1 MKRSSLICGV
11 SSVALLAAMG
21 ESALA
26 DDLTVGNETVLTTP
40 LATAT
45 ASNGSPGNIT
55 TVLGSTVRLDQP
67 GAVVTLNSNNFIDLA
82 GLIETGTTSETV
94 GVHIVNGFTN
104 NFTAQGGAGSIINVT
119 GTGAGD
125 YGLLLDGASAFTGN
139 ITFQPGSA
147 IIVYGENS
155 VGVAIEAPLAGNLLT
170 GASIQGTG
178 VGSTGVSIT
187 KAITGSYINNGAISV
202 RGTSLYTI
210 ENVDPLSGAA
220 IAIGASINQGFLNA
234 GGVTPSDN
242 FTTTGRLTNSSSTP
256 AVVIAPSV
264 AGANAASI
272 VLGAFVGD
280 TARLNFS
287 FMNRGPIT
295 ASENDT
301 GISTTGVRLGET
313 DATGLTVLL
322 ENGFY
327 NRSTIQASSQSDNLV
342 ATGATAVPTNATGLV
357 IGNGATVNPFGN
369 AQTSGYAWQATA
381 VAGSTATTVNLGAD
395 ASTIDGVYNGLAI
408 EFGGQTRTILDY
420 DVVLDANGLVV
431 SKIATLSEA
440 LPIPPVLNNKVTIKG
455 SASVPG
461 WPTKAGTGSTAS
473 TVVLGADA
481 STVDGV
487 YDGFEI
493 VLNGETRTITSYDVV
508 LDDGG
513 SVVSKTA
520 TLSAPLTTAPAAGAG
535 VTIKVPPTTSVALT
549 TGASEI
555 SGVYNGFT
563 IQAGGD
569 TRTISD
575 YVVIF
580 DPVTSQPVMRVAKIT
595 DLTGGSSPWSSV
607 PGDGSLI
614 GLSTSALF
622 NSGTITASMNGD
634 QGGVVTGILIQ
645 SGGTLPSLTNYGTIS
660 ATAGTTDAN
669 IAALTAIAINDQS
682 GTLNTIVNHGRIAA
696 TTTTLLNGADVA
708 IAADLSHSA
717 TAQRFYVLSGGDVV
731 GDVIFG
737 SSPAASKLIV
747 EGSVTRTTGNT
758 TVVDK
763 STMFGGVRPT
773 NGGLL
778 DVEVSRLGTGGVLRT
793 SNVRATTLTV
803 GSNGAVSFALDKNT
817 GTGALIATTG
827 SSIFSANADISVT
840 PTSFL
845 PANGSY
851 TLITAGGAGVH
862 FDNFGAS
869 ANLTSGSPFPFLFE
883 GTFTADGQPLNVASG
898 NITAQSLNLTLRR
911 KTATELGLQGNAA
924 AIYEPLAAAALGDDI
939 FGAALLTLDSAAE
952 VQAAVANTVPDIAG
966 GMRALTVAMT
976 DQATGVIGARQRS
989 LITAPAGTRD
999 EFRFWAQEFY
1009 NNVSFN
1015 GTESHTGY
1023 GGAGQGVSV
1032 GVEWG
1037 ALASGR
1043 FGAGYTF
1050 FSSQEVERH
1059 PRETKTNGDWHMLSA
1074 YGAWS
1079 IGDFFVAPQVNV
1091 GVAEF
1096 KTRRAIIVGGLGGR
1110 QANGKQT
1117 NYLASGGAT
1126 AGYVIEVGNID
1137 IIPTIAV
1144 DMMYLNQGAYEEFG
1158 GGGVNLQLQSSSQ
1171 TSVRSF
1177 AGVIGQG
1184 SYTFNEGAF
1193 MPQLLA
1199 GWTHEF
1205 ANDPITIDG
1214 SFESSPGSPFHL
1226 VGPTLDANKVVGG
1239 MSLGYVMRNWSAGFN
1254 YDAAAS
1260 RGSLAQSATFSIS
1273 SRF

>member
-1 MKRSSLICGV
+1 MVLKRSSLICGV
-11 SSVALLAAMG
+11 SSVALLAALAK
-21 ESALA
+21 SALA
-26 DDLTVGNETVLTTP
+26 DDLIVGNETVLTTP

-45 ASNGSPGNIT
+45 ASNGTPGNIT

-67 GAVVTLNSNNFIDLA
+67 GAVVTLNSNNFVDLS
-82 GLIETGTTSETV
+82 GLIETGATSGAV
-94 GVHIVNGFTN
+94 GVHIVGGFAG

-139 ITFQPGSA
+139 ITFQSGSA

-155 VGVAIEAPLAGNLLT
+155 VGVAIDAPLTGNLFT

-187 KAITGSYINNGAISV
+187 RPITGSYINNGSISV

-234 GGVTPSDN
+234 GGVAPNDN

-264 AGANAASI
+264 AGANAANI
-272 VLGAFVGD
+272 VLGALVGD

-301 GISTTGVRLGET
+301 GISTTAVRLGET

-342 ATGATAVPTNATGLV
+342 SSGAAAVPTNATGLV
-357 IGNGATVNPFGN
+357 IGNGATVNPFAN
-369 AQTSGYAWQATA
+369 AQTSGYSWQATA
-381 VAGSTATTVNLGAD
+381 VAGSTTTTVNLGAD

-408 EFGGQTRTILDY
+408 EFNGQTRTILDY
-420 DVVLDANGLVV
+420 DVVLDANGIVT
-431 SKIATLSEA
+431 SKIATLSAE

-455 SASVPG
+455 PG

-508 LDDGG
+508 LDAGG

-535 VTIKVPPTTSVALT
+535 VTIKVPPTTSVALN

-555 SGVYNGFT
+555 SGIYNGFT
-563 IQAGGD
+563 ILAGGD
-569 TRTISD
+569 SRTISD

-607 PGDGSLI
+607 PGDGSLVS
-614 GLSTSALF
+614 LSTSALF
-622 NSGTITASMNGD
+622 NSGTIAASMNGD
-634 QGGVVTGILIQ
+634 RGGVVTGIMIQ
-645 SGGTLPSLTNYGTIS
+645 SGGTLPSLTNYGTID
-660 ATAGTTDAN
+660 ATARTTDAN
-669 IAALTAIAINDQS
+669 IAALSAIAINDQS

-696 TTTTLLNGADVA
+696 TATPLLNGAEVA

-737 SSPAASKLIV
+737 SSPAASTLIV

-763 STMFGGVRPT
+763 STVFGGIRAT
-773 NGGLL
+773 NGGVL

-803 GSNGAVSFALDKNT
+803 GSSGAVSFALDKNT

-827 SSIFSANADISVT
+827 SSSFAANTDISVT

-845 PANGSY
+845 PTNGSY
-851 TLITAGGAGVH
+851 TLITSGGAGVH
-862 FDNFGAS
+862 FDNFGAT
-869 ANLTSGSPFPFLFE
+869 ANLTGGSPFPFLFE

-924 AIYEPLAAAALGDDI
+924 AIYEPLAAAALNDDV

-976 DQATGVIGARQRS
+976 DQATGVIGTRQRS
-989 LITAPAGTRD
+989 LITAPPGTRD

-1009 NNVSFN
+1009 NNVAFN

-1074 YGAWS
+1074 YGAWT

-1096 KTRRAIIVGGLGGR
+1096 KTRRAIVVGGLGGR

-1144 DMMYLNQGAYEEFG
+1144 DMMYLNQGAYEEVG
-1158 GGGVNLQLQSSSQ
+1158 GGGVNLQLRSSSQ

-1184 SYTFNEGAF
+1184 SYAFNEGAF

-1199 GWTHEF
+1199 G
-1205 ANDPITIDG
+1205 
-1214 SFESSPGSPFHL
+1214 
-1226 VGPTLDANKVVGG
+1226 
-1239 MSLGYVMRNWSAGFN
+1239 
-1254 YDAAAS
+1254 
-1260 RGSLAQSATFSIS
+1260 
-1273 SRF
+1273 